1 MMEEKTKG
9 KNVDQKSSNVK
20 TIRTHTVDKRD
31 ASQRKSVV
39 RSKKDLKSNRKNTVS
54 KVSSASSDAV
64 KSGLSRI
71 GRTALRQNDV
81 TQDAVDMYD
90 KLKNSKRASK
100 YTFSLVKKTGGGSK
114 YVVNKGYNVGPVSYT
129 HLTLPTN

>member
-20 TIRTHTVDKRD
+20 TIRTHTVDKKD

-114 YVVNKGYNVGPVSYT
+114 YVVNKA
-129 HLTLPTN
+129 